1 MKRIKNAAKFFGCSV
16 ISAAATYLALPS
28 ASAQTTFADRPIRVV
43 VPYPAGGTTDL
54 LARAVSG
61 RLGESLGRTVVVDNK
76 PGAGGVIGSQQV
88 AKSTPDGHTLVF
100 ASIASH
106 GIIPALQTPP
116 PYDAVKDFMP
126 ITLVASTPNVLLV
139 NVNLPVKNVQELI
152 ALAKAKPGTINF
164 GSTSHGGSPHMTGE
178 LLKTMAGID
187 IVHVPYKGGS
197 PMLIDLIGGQVAMG
211 FDNLP
216 SSMANIRAGKVR
228 ALAVTTT
235 TRWPGAPEIPTM
247 SEAGVTGFD
256 VSAWFGL
263 LAPAATPIAIQE
275 KLNAAVNKIILNKD
289 VKERL
294 LALGMESPQ
303 LNLEAFNKVFVAD
316 RDLMTRIVKE
326 TGITRD
332 S

>member
-1 MKRIKNAAKFFGCSV
+1 MKRIKNAVKLFGCSV
-16 ISAAATYLALPS
+16 ISVAATYLALPS

-106 GIIPALQTPP
+106 GIIPALTTPP

-139 NVNLPVKNVQELI
+139 NVNFPAKNVQELI

-228 ALAVTTT
+228 AQERRISRNGARRC
-235 TRWPGAPEIPTM
+235 TRTAHTLGVARGCGARELG
-247 SEAGVTGFD
+247 EH
-256 VSAWFGL
+256 
-263 LAPAATPIAIQE
+263 
-275 KLNAAVNKIILNKD
+275 
-289 VKERL
+289 ER
-294 LALGMESPQ
+294 Q
-303 LNLEAFNKVFVAD
+303 L
-316 RDLMTRIVKE
+316 
-326 TGITRD
+326 
-332 S
+332 

>member
-1 MKRIKNAAKFFGCSV
+1 MKRIKNAVKFFGCSV
-16 ISAAATYLALPS
+16 ICAAATYLALPS

-61 RLGESLGRTVVVDNK
+61 RLGELLGRTVVIDNK

-116 PYDAVKDFMP
+116 PYDAVKDFIP

-139 NVNLPVKNVQELI
+139 NVNVPAKNVQELI

-178 LLKTMAGID
+178 LFKSMTGID
-187 IVHVPYKGGS
+187 IVHVPYRGQGPAMTALLGGDVDLFFNQSAPAIASVKGGRT
-197 PMLIDLIGGQVAMG
+197 M
-211 FDNLP
+211 
-216 SSMANIRAGKVR
+216 
-228 ALAVTTT
+228 ALAVS
-235 TRWPGAPEIPTM
+235 RNQNSVQP
-247 SEAGVTGFD
+247 SS
-256 VSAWFGL
+256 SA
-263 LAPAATPIAIQE
+263 ASMAISSRP
-275 KLNAAVNKIILNKD
+275 KRVLVM
-289 VKERL
+289 V
-294 LALGMESPQ
+294 
-303 LNLEAFNKVFVAD
+303 
-316 RDLMTRIVKE
+316 
-326 TGITRD
+326 
-332 S
+332 

>member
-1 MKRIKNAAKFFGCSV
+1 MKKITKAVKFFGCSV
-16 ISAAATYLALPS
+16 ICAAATYLALPS
-28 ASAQTTFADRPIRVV
+28 ASAQTAFADRPIRVV

-54 LARAVSG
+54 MARAVSG
-61 RLGESLGRTVVVDNK
+61 RLGELLGRTVVIDNK
-76 PGAGGVIGSQQV
+76 PGAGGVIGSLQV

-116 PYDAVKDFMP
+116 PYDAVKDFIP
-126 ITLVASTPNVLLV
+126 VTLVASTPNVLLV
-139 NVNLPVKNVQELI
+139 NVDLPVKNVQELI

-178 LLKTMAGID
+178 LFKIMTGVD
-187 IVHVPYKGGS
+187 IMHVPYKGAS
-197 PMLIDLIGGQVAMG
+197 PMLIDLIGGQIGMG

-216 SSMANIRAGKVR
+216 SSMANIRGGKVR

-247 SEAGVTGFD
+247 SEAGVPGYD

-263 LAPAATPIAIQE
+263 LAPAGTPMPLVDLLSKHLIAILQTDAIKKQFLELGATPVGDTPAYFKRFIE
-275 KLNAAVNKIILNKD
+275 V
-289 VKERL
+289 ERDKW
-294 LALGMESPQ
+294 
-303 LNLEAFNKVFVAD
+303 NKVAQTNNIK
-316 RDLMTRIVKE
+316 L
-326 TGITRD
+326 
-332 S
+332 

>member
-1 MKRIKNAAKFFGCSV
+1 MKRIKNAVKFFGCSV
-16 ISAAATYLALPS
+16 ICAAATYLALPS

-61 RLGESLGRTVVVDNK
+61 RLGELLGRTVVIDNK

-116 PYDAVKDFMP
+116 PYDAVKDFIP

-139 NVNLPVKNVQELI
+139 NVNVPAKNVQELI

-178 LLKTMAGID
+178 LFKTMTGID
-187 IVHVPYKGGS
+187 IVHVPYKGAS

-216 SSMANIRAGKVR
+216 SSMANIRAGKIR

-247 SEAGVTGFD
+247 IEAGVAGYD

-303 LNLEAFNKVFVAD
+303 LNLEAFNKVFLAD

-326 TGITRD
+326 TGITRE